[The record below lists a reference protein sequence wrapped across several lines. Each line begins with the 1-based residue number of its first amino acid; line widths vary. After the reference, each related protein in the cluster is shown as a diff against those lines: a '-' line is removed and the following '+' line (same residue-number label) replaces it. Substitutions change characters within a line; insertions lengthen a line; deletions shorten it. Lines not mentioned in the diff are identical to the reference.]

1 MKAGDNTG
9 LNDGPKLG
17 VTIFIYL
24 FIYLFFETRFFYVV
38 ALAILELTMQTRLP

>member
-1 MKAGDNTG
+1 MSLMKAEDITG

-17 VTIFIYL
+17 LTLFIYL
-24 FIYLFFETRFFYVV
+24 FIETKFFYVV